1 MTPQMQ
7 IILTTVSLKWKK
19 KILTETPESLSDTKA
34 MLLSHVVC
42 DHSCTVGK
50 IGMQII
56 DNTALIFLITSLLL
70 RSLLFIPIL
79 KMLLRNKY

>member
-1 MTPQMQ
+1 MAPQMQ
-7 IILTTVSLKWKK
+7 IILTTVSLN
-19 KILTETPESLSDTKA
+19 ILTETPEHSSDTKA
-34 MLLSHVVC
+34 SLLSHVVC
-42 DHSCTVGK
+42 GHSCTVGE

-56 DNTALIFLITSLLL
+56 DNTPLIYSL